1 MDDKTLSDFMPKTNS
16 EGEIIIGEFSQ
27 QSSIKLTTD
36 EVIKKLSTVKD
47 PELGI
52 NIYDLGLIYDIKIDE
67 GNNVN
72 ITMTLT
78 TVNCPVADSFPLDIA
93 KNITSLENTGQ
104 VKVKLTFDPPWNKDM
119 MSDDARLA
127 NLASSLIISLFH
139 GGSNVSLTLTCP
151 VFSKDVIFLAI
162 SSGKESATGQLTVVR
177 VMVIFTLLPSSI
189 LIS

>member
-16 EGEIIIGEFSQ
+16 EGEIIIGEHSH
-27 QSSIKLTTD
+27 QSSFKLTTD
-36 EVIKKLSTVKD
+36 EVIKKLATIKD

-72 ITMTLT
+72 VTMTLT

-93 KNITSLENTGQ
+93 KNIISLENTGQ

-127 NLASSLIISLFH
+127 L
-139 GGSNVSLTLTCP
+139 GY
-151 VFSKDVIFLAI
+151 
-162 SSGKESATGQLTVVR
+162 
-177 VMVIFTLLPSSI
+177 
-189 LIS
+189 

>member
-16 EGEIIIGEFSQ
+16 EGEIIIGEFSH
-27 QSSIKLTTD
+27 QSSIKLTAD
-36 EVIKKLSTVKD
+36 EVIKKLSTIKD

-52 NIYDLGLIYDIKIDE
+52 NIYDLGLIYDLRIDE

-93 KNITSLENTGQ
+93 KNITSLEKTGQ

-127 NLASSLIISLFH
+127 L
-139 GGSNVSLTLTCP
+139 GY
-151 VFSKDVIFLAI
+151 
-162 SSGKESATGQLTVVR
+162 
-177 VMVIFTLLPSSI
+177 
-189 LIS
+189 

>member
-36 EVIKKLSTVKD
+36 EVIKKLSTIKD

-52 NIYDLGLIYDIKIDE
+52 NIYDLGLIYDINIDE

-127 NLASSLIISLFH
+127 L
-139 GGSNVSLTLTCP
+139 GY
-151 VFSKDVIFLAI
+151 
-162 SSGKESATGQLTVVR
+162 
-177 VMVIFTLLPSSI
+177 
-189 LIS
+189 

>member
-16 EGEIIIGEFSQ
+16 EGEIVYGKFSD
-27 QSSIKLTTD
+27 QSSVKLTTD
-36 EVIKKLSTVKD
+36 EIIKKLSTIKD

-67 GNNVN
+67 GNNVK

-93 KNITSLENTGQ
+93 KNITSLENIGQ

-119 MSDDARLA
+119 MSDDARIAL
-127 NLASSLIISLFH
+127 
-139 GGSNVSLTLTCP
+139 GY
-151 VFSKDVIFLAI
+151 
-162 SSGKESATGQLTVVR
+162 
-177 VMVIFTLLPSSI
+177 
-189 LIS
+189 

>member
-16 EGEIIIGEFSQ
+16 EGEIVYGEFSNH
-27 QSSIKLTTD
+27 SSVKLTTD
-36 EVIKKLSTVKD
+36 EIIKKLSTIKD

-67 GNNVN
+67 GNNVK

-93 KNITSLENTGQ
+93 KNITSLENIGQ

-119 MSDDARLA
+119 MSDDARIAL
-127 NLASSLIISLFH
+127 
-139 GGSNVSLTLTCP
+139 GY
-151 VFSKDVIFLAI
+151 
-162 SSGKESATGQLTVVR
+162 
-177 VMVIFTLLPSSI
+177 
-189 LIS
+189 

>member
-16 EGEIIIGEFSQ
+16 EGEIIIGEFSH
-27 QSSIKLTTD
+27 QSSIKLNND
-36 EVIKKLSTVKD
+36 DVIKKLLTIKD

-93 KNITSLENTGQ
+93 KNITSLENSGQ

-127 NLASSLIISLFH
+127 L
-139 GGSNVSLTLTCP
+139 GY
-151 VFSKDVIFLAI
+151 
-162 SSGKESATGQLTVVR
+162 
-177 VMVIFTLLPSSI
+177 
-189 LIS
+189 

>member
-16 EGEIIIGEFSQ
+16 EGEIVIGDFSQ

-36 EVIKKLSTVKD
+36 EVIKKLSTIKD

-67 GNNVN
+67 GNNIN
-72 ITMTLT
+72 IIMTLT

-93 KNITSLENTGQ
+93 KNIISLENTGQ
-104 VKVKLTFDPPWNKDM
+104 VKVKLTFNPPWNKDM

-127 NLASSLIISLFH
+127 L
-139 GGSNVSLTLTCP
+139 GY
-151 VFSKDVIFLAI
+151 
-162 SSGKESATGQLTVVR
+162 
-177 VMVIFTLLPSSI
+177 
-189 LIS
+189 

>member
-16 EGEIIIGEFSQ
+16 EGEIIYGEFSS
-27 QSSIKLTTD
+27 QSAVKITTNEIIKRLLT
-36 EVIKKLSTVKD
+36 IKD

-52 NIYDLGLIYDIKIDE
+52 NIYDLGLIYDIQIDQS
-67 GNNVN
+67 NNIK

-93 KNITSLENTGQ
+93 KNITSMENTGQ

-127 NLASSLIISLFH
+127 L
-139 GGSNVSLTLTCP
+139 GY
-151 VFSKDVIFLAI
+151 
-162 SSGKESATGQLTVVR
+162 
-177 VMVIFTLLPSSI
+177 
-189 LIS
+189 

>member
-36 EVIKKLSTVKD
+36 EVIKKLSTIKD
-47 PELGI
+47 PELGV

-78 TVNCPVADSFPLDIA
+78 TVNCPVADSFPLDVA

-127 NLASSLIISLFH
+127 L
-139 GGSNVSLTLTCP
+139 GY
-151 VFSKDVIFLAI
+151 
-162 SSGKESATGQLTVVR
+162 
-177 VMVIFTLLPSSI
+177 
-189 LIS
+189 

>member
-16 EGEIIIGEFSQ
+16 EGEIVYGEFST
-27 QSSIKLTTD
+27 QSSVKLNID
-36 EVIKKLSTVKD
+36 EIIKKLSTIKD

-67 GNNVN
+67 GNNVK

-93 KNITSLENTGQ
+93 KNITSLENIGQ

-119 MSDDARLA
+119 MSDDAKLA
-127 NLASSLIISLFH
+127 L
-139 GGSNVSLTLTCP
+139 
-151 VFSKDVIFLAI
+151 
-162 SSGKESATGQLTVVR
+162 EY
-177 VMVIFTLLPSSI
+177 
-189 LIS
+189 

>member
-36 EVIKKLSTVKD
+36 EVIKKLSTIKD

-104 VKVKLTFDPPWNKDM
+104 VKFKLTFDPPWNKDM

-127 NLASSLIISLFH
+127 L
-139 GGSNVSLTLTCP
+139 GY
-151 VFSKDVIFLAI
+151 
-162 SSGKESATGQLTVVR
+162 
-177 VMVIFTLLPSSI
+177 
-189 LIS
+189 

>member
-36 EVIKKLSTVKD
+36 EVIKKLSTIKD

-52 NIYDLGLIYDIKIDE
+52 NIYDLGLIYDVKIDE

-78 TVNCPVADSFPLDIA
+78 TVNCPVADSFPLDVA

-127 NLASSLIISLFH
+127 L
-139 GGSNVSLTLTCP
+139 GY
-151 VFSKDVIFLAI
+151 
-162 SSGKESATGQLTVVR
+162 
-177 VMVIFTLLPSSI
+177 
-189 LIS
+189 

>member
-16 EGEIIIGEFSQ
+16 EGEIIIGEFSH

-36 EVIKKLSTVKD
+36 EVIKKLSTIKD

-78 TVNCPVADSFPLDIA
+78 TVNCPVADSFPLDVA
-93 KNITSLENTGQ
+93 KNITSLENSGQ

-127 NLASSLIISLFH
+127 L
-139 GGSNVSLTLTCP
+139 GY
-151 VFSKDVIFLAI
+151 
-162 SSGKESATGQLTVVR
+162 
-177 VMVIFTLLPSSI
+177 
-189 LIS
+189 

>member
-16 EGEIIIGEFSQ
+16 EGEIIYGEFSS
-27 QSSIKLTTD
+27 QSVVKITTD
-36 EVIKKLSTVKD
+36 DVIKKLLTIKD

-78 TVNCPVADSFPLDIA
+78 TVNCPVADSFPLNIA
-93 KNITSLENTGQ
+93 KNITSLENSGQ

-127 NLASSLIISLFH
+127 L
-139 GGSNVSLTLTCP
+139 
-151 VFSKDVIFLAI
+151 
-162 SSGKESATGQLTVVR
+162 R
-177 VMVIFTLLPSSI
+177 Y
-189 LIS
+189 

>member
-36 EVIKKLSTVKD
+36 EVIKKLSTIKD

-52 NIYDLGLIYDIKIDE
+52 NIYDLGLIYDIKIDQ

-72 ITMTLT
+72 VTMTLT
-78 TVNCPVADSFPLDIA
+78 TVNCPVADSFPLDVA

-127 NLASSLIISLFH
+127 L
-139 GGSNVSLTLTCP
+139 GY
-151 VFSKDVIFLAI
+151 
-162 SSGKESATGQLTVVR
+162 
-177 VMVIFTLLPSSI
+177 
-189 LIS
+189 

>member
-36 EVIKKLSTVKD
+36 EIIKKLSSIKD

-78 TVNCPVADSFPLDIA
+78 TVNCPVADSFPLDVA

-127 NLASSLIISLFH
+127 L
-139 GGSNVSLTLTCP
+139 GY
-151 VFSKDVIFLAI
+151 
-162 SSGKESATGQLTVVR
+162 
-177 VMVIFTLLPSSI
+177 
-189 LIS
+189 

>member
-1 MDDKTLSDFMPKTNS
+1 MYDKTLSDFMPKTNS
-16 EGEIIIGEFSQ
+16 EGEIIIGEFSH

-36 EVIKKLSTVKD
+36 DVIKKLLTIKD

-93 KNITSLENTGQ
+93 KNITSLENSGQ

-127 NLASSLIISLFH
+127 L
-139 GGSNVSLTLTCP
+139 GY
-151 VFSKDVIFLAI
+151 
-162 SSGKESATGQLTVVR
+162 
-177 VMVIFTLLPSSI
+177 
-189 LIS
+189 

>member
-16 EGEIIIGEFSQ
+16 EGEIVVGEFSQ

-36 EVIKKLSTVKD
+36 EVIKKLSTIKD

-67 GNNVN
+67 GNNLN

-78 TVNCPVADSFPLDIA
+78 TVNCPVADSFPLDVA

-127 NLASSLIISLFH
+127 L
-139 GGSNVSLTLTCP
+139 GY
-151 VFSKDVIFLAI
+151 
-162 SSGKESATGQLTVVR
+162 
-177 VMVIFTLLPSSI
+177 
-189 LIS
+189 

>member
-36 EVIKKLSTVKD
+36 EVIKKLSTIKD

-78 TVNCPVADSFPLDIA
+78 TVNCPVADSVPLDIA
-93 KNITSLENTGQ
+93 KKIRSLESTGQ

-127 NLASSLIISLFH
+127 L
-139 GGSNVSLTLTCP
+139 GY
-151 VFSKDVIFLAI
+151 
-162 SSGKESATGQLTVVR
+162 
-177 VMVIFTLLPSSI
+177 
-189 LIS
+189 

>member
-16 EGEIIIGEFSQ
+16 EGEIVIGEFSH

-36 EVIKKLSTVKD
+36 EVIKKLSTIKD

-93 KNITSLENTGQ
+93 KNIISLENTGQ

-127 NLASSLIISLFH
+127 L
-139 GGSNVSLTLTCP
+139 GY
-151 VFSKDVIFLAI
+151 
-162 SSGKESATGQLTVVR
+162 
-177 VMVIFTLLPSSI
+177 
-189 LIS
+189 

>member
-16 EGEIIIGEFSQ
+16 EGEIVIGDFSQ

-36 EVIKKLSTVKD
+36 EVIKKLSTIKD

-67 GNNVN
+67 GNNIN
-72 ITMTLT
+72 IIMTLT

-93 KNITSLENTGQ
+93 KNIISLESTGQ

-127 NLASSLIISLFH
+127 L
-139 GGSNVSLTLTCP
+139 GY
-151 VFSKDVIFLAI
+151 
-162 SSGKESATGQLTVVR
+162 
-177 VMVIFTLLPSSI
+177 
-189 LIS
+189 